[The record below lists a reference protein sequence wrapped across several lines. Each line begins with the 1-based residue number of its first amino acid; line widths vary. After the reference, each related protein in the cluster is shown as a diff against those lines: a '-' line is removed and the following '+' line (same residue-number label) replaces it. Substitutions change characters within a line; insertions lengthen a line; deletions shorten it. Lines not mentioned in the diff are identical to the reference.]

1 MNFIDVA
8 AACVAA
14 YRTNQNRI
22 LKDGPAVVRGDDGN
36 ITRTFYEYGNKT
48 LVWNYLAK
56 TYPSSQLRQVVV
68 QQNTPI
74 IDLRITDKIR
84 KEAEDILQY
93 ISSQYVLKLL
103 RGDFISGFNTDLAKF
118 LETGNNSS
126 DATIAGRLGMMIYFP
141 KLADDWRNQELM
153 VEKMQDFAQ
162 SKHLGKIKEKLDLQV
177 TVYKSIYSQNYNRHY
192 IQAYTADNNV
202 VFFSS
207 NYAWDENKQYRIK
220 GRVKALD
227 TNNQRGQPMF
237 ALTRISHVKEVQ

>member
-1 MNFIDVA
+1 
-8 AACVAA
+8 
-14 YRTNQNRI
+14 
-22 LKDGPAVVRGDDGN
+22 
-36 ITRTFYEYGNKT
+36 
-48 LVWNYLAK
+48 
-56 TYPSSQLRQVVV
+56 
-68 QQNTPI
+68 
-74 IDLRITDKIR
+74 
-84 KEAEDILQY
+84 
-93 ISSQYVLKLL
+93 
-103 RGDFISGFNTDLAKF
+103 
-118 LETGNNSS
+118 
-126 DATIAGRLGMMIYFP
+126 
-141 KLADDWRNQELM
+141 
-153 VEKMQDFAQ
+153 MQDFAQ